1 MAMIKCKECKQ
12 EVAHT
17 AKACPH
23 CGAADP
29 AMTFGLK
36 VLNFFLFIG
45 LIGLASFGVVS
56 CISA

>member
-1 MAMIKCKECKQ
+1 MMIKCKECKR
-12 EVAHT
+12 EIAHT

-36 VLNFFLFIG
+36 VLNFFL
-45 LIGLASFGVVS
+45 LIGLLCLAAFGVVS

>member
-12 EVAHT
+12 EVSAS

-29 AMTFGLK
+29 AMTFGVK
-36 VLNFFLFIG
+36 MLNLMILFG
-45 LIGLASFGVVS
+45 LIGLASFGLAS
-56 CISA
+56 CISS